1 MGATYRVTRV
11 STALNTAQDL
21 LTITAPSNRS
31 LRILEI
37 SIGAMGTASA
47 AQEIAVARSTGGAT
61 PVAITPVPTH
71 PDFAAATFTAAGG
84 WTTHPT
90 IGAILDRIAV
100 NGNGGGVQKPLV
112 FPGFAIEL
120 PATGQ
125 VSFRSIAG
133 TGNVVISVLVEQI

>member
-1 MGATYRVTRV
+1 MGATYRVTRT

-31 LRILEI
+31 LRILEV

-47 AQEIAVARSTGGAT
+47 AQEVAMARSTGGAT
-61 PVAITPVPTH
+61 PTAITPQPTH

-90 IGAILDRIAV
+90 LGVVLDRFSV
-100 NGNGGGVQKPLV
+100 NANGGGVGKPLV
-112 FPGFAIEL
+112 FPGFPIEM
-120 PATGQ
+120 PATNQ
-125 VSFRSIAG
+125 VSFRAISG
-133 TGNVVISVLVEQI
+133 TGNVVISVLVERI